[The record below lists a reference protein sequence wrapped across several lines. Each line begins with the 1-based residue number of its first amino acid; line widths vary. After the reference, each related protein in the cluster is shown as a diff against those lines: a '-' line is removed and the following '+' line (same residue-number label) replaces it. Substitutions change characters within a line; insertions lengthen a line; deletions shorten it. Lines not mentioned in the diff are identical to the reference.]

1 MRVLERNWRCEHG
14 EIDWSP
20 STATVWW
27 CGEVKTRRSTA
38 FGEPVEA
45 VTWRKA
51 ARLRRLASAWLAA
64 TTCGPMACGSMSS
77 ASSARDGP
85 AARCG
90 TSVEWADEPGAHQ
103 VRGVDRPRGRA
114 GRRRGRHRPGLPH
127 FAVSGLPDTACLQS
141 TDRIKAGTSN
151 SGVPLPQRRITV
163 NLSPAS
169 IPKSGTAFDL
179 PIAVAVLVAARV
191 LPIGLAEEVVHL
203 GELGLD
209 GTIRPVRGV
218 LPSVLAAAAQGA
230 RDVVVPLGNAAEAAL
245 VPGVRVTRDA
255 GPRHPVPALRHGQER
270 APARRRRAGC
280 RPTDCGEA
288 AGKDLADVVGQPEA
302 RMALE
307 LAAAGGHHLFLM
319 GPPGAGKTM
328 LAERLVSVLPRLDQQ
343 QSLDVL
349 AVRSLLGPLPDALTV
364 ETTPPFVAPHHSAST
379 AAIVGGGSGMIR
391 PGAISQAHHGVLF
404 LDEAPEFRV
413 NVLQAL
419 RQPLESGEVVVARA
433 RSSIRFPARFQLVMA
448 ANPCPCGLGFG
459 KGADCSC
466 RPQARR
472 AYAGKL
478 SGPLLDRVDLQVLMP
493 AINLAALGRT
503 RGRAVLR
510 SPPGWTR
517 PAGSRPSGG
526 RGCRGRS
533 TVRLRAA
540 HCGVAVGGL
549 PRAVTVDLDR
559 ALDRGQITLRGYD
572 RVLRLGWT
580 VADLAGHTSPTA
592 ATLASPSRCATRAR
606 WRHEW
611 AQPRPA
617 PRGPDGLESPHR
629 ARRPRGLASRTTARS

>member
-1 MRVLERNWRCEHG
+1 MSLGRTRSVALTGLEG
-14 EIDWSP
+14 ALVD
-20 STATVWW
+20 
-27 CGEVKTRRSTA
+27 
-38 FGEPVEA
+38 VEA
-45 VTWRKA
+45 DIA
-51 ARLRRLASAWLAA
+51 
-64 TTCGPMACGSMSS
+64 
-77 ASSARDGP
+77 
-85 AARCG
+85 
-90 TSVEWADEPGAHQ
+90 Q
-103 VRGVDRPRGRA
+103 
-114 GRRRGRHRPGLPH
+114 GLPH

-245 VPGVRVTRDA
+245 VPGVRVHAMPDLATLCQRYVTAKNGRLPVVD
-255 GPRHPVPALRHGQER
+255 VPA
-270 APARRRRAGC
+270 A

-493 AINLAALGRT
+493 AINLAALGQDPGEGSAAVAARVAAARGLQAQRWAGLPWSLNGQAAGSALR
-503 RGRAVLR
+503 RGRWR
-510 SPPGWTR
+510 
-517 PAGSRPSGG
+517 
-526 RGCRGRS
+526 
-533 TVRLRAA
+533 
-540 HCGVAVGGL
+540 L

-580 VADLAGHTSPTA
+580 VADLAGHTIPD
-592 ATLASPSRCATRAR
+592 RC
-606 WRHEW
+606 
-611 AQPRPA
+611 
-617 PRGPDGLESPHR
+617 DL
-629 ARRPRGLASRTTARS
+629 GLALTMRNQGPVAA

>member
-1 MRVLERNWRCEHG
+1 MSLGRTRSVALTGLEG
-14 EIDWSP
+14 ALVD
-20 STATVWW
+20 
-27 CGEVKTRRSTA
+27 
-38 FGEPVEA
+38 VEA
-45 VTWRKA
+45 DIA
-51 ARLRRLASAWLAA
+51 
-64 TTCGPMACGSMSS
+64 
-77 ASSARDGP
+77 
-85 AARCG
+85 
-90 TSVEWADEPGAHQ
+90 Q
-103 VRGVDRPRGRA
+103 
-114 GRRRGRHRPGLPH
+114 GLPH

-191 LPIGLAEEVVHL
+191 LPSGLAEDVVHL

-209 GTIRPVRGV
+209 GSIRPVRGV

-245 VPGVRVTRDA
+245 VPGVRVHAMPDLGTLCQRYVTAKD
-255 GPRHPVPALRHGQER
+255 GRLPVVDVPA
-270 APARRRRAGC
+270 A
-280 RPTDCGEA
+280 RPTDGGEA

-302 RMALE
+302 RMAVE

-328 LAERLVSVLPRLDQQ
+328 LAERLVSVLPRLDRR

-349 AVRSLLGPLPDALTV
+349 AVRSLLGPLPEALTV

-404 LDEAPEFRV
+404 LDEAPEFKV

-493 AINLAALGRT
+493 AINLAALGQDPGEDSAAVATRVAAARGLQAQRWAGLPWSLNGQAAGSALR
-503 RGRAVLR
+503 RGRWR
-510 SPPGWTR
+510 
-517 PAGSRPSGG
+517 
-526 RGCRGRS
+526 
-533 TVRLRAA
+533 
-540 HCGVAVGGL
+540 L

-580 VADLAGHTSPTA
+580 VADLAGHTTPD
-592 ATLASPSRCATRAR
+592 RC
-606 WRHEW
+606 
-611 AQPRPA
+611 
-617 PRGPDGLESPHR
+617 DL
-629 ARRPRGLASRTTARS
+629 GLALTMRNQGPVAA